1 MKKNYDESGLV
12 DYIRTLRKEKNITQ
26 EEVANRLGISR
37 GMYVRIEGGLS
48 PCLPYLEGLI
58 NIIGED
64 LNSYFPYDINYYT
77 NQRLFLYMLL
87 FGIDC
92 KDVADALELKTNQV
106 KNLLKSAR
114 KKYLI
119 QYKEEMDELFP
130 DLYEVDLKT
139 KIRLA
144 GKNSVIVKIEKK
156 EYIFLNAAG
165 KKTKDTFIELVNK

>member
-37 GMYVRIEGGLS
+37 SMYVRIEGGLS

-77 NQRLFLYMLL
+77 NQ
-87 FGIDC
+87 
-92 KDVADALELKTNQV
+92 
-106 KNLLKSAR
+106 
-114 KKYLI
+114 
-119 QYKEEMDELFP
+119 
-130 DLYEVDLKT
+130 
-139 KIRLA
+139 
-144 GKNSVIVKIEKK
+144 
-156 EYIFLNAAG
+156 
-165 KKTKDTFIELVNK
+165 

>member
-37 GMYVRIEGGLS
+37 SMYVRIEGGLS

-64 LNSYFPYDINYYT
+64 LNSYFPCDINYYT

-114 KKYLI
+114 KNISYNIRRKWTNYFRICMRLT
-119 QYKEEMDELFP
+119 
-130 DLYEVDLKT
+130 LKQ
-139 KIRLA
+139 K
-144 GKNSVIVKIEKK
+144 
-156 EYIFLNAAG
+156 
-165 KKTKDTFIELVNK
+165 